1 MPPAPELP
9 TVAVETHAGVTVAR
23 LLDKRVLGVRV
34 AAMFAEVLLP
44 LAEKIGDGTLVLD
57 FSKVAYFGSDSFGRL
72 VELGRTVKRAG
83 GSLVLCHLSHD
94 IREVFRVTR
103 LDNWFEIVDDVATA
117 IGSNRP
123 IGRAHV

>member
-9 TVAVETHAGVTVAR
+9 TVAVESFAGVTVAR

-34 AAMFAEVLLP
+34 AAMFDDVLLP
-44 LAEKIGDGTLVLD
+44 LAESLGDGTLVLD

-72 VELGRTVKRAG
+72 VELGRTVRRVG
-83 GSLVLCHLSHD
+83 GALVLCHVSRD
-94 IREVFRVTR
+94 IRAVFRVTR
-103 LDNWFEIVDDVATA
+103 LDTWFDIAEDLATA

-123 IGRAHV
+123 TEPG